1 MKVFVGVA
9 SHLGDRRAVFML
21 ADLPTGKYVWER
33 GVFKRAG
40 VVMKELF

>member
-1 MKVFVGVA
+1 MNKTRWRKFL
-9 SHLGDRRAVFML
+9 LG
-21 ADLPTGKYVWER
+21 DLPTGKYVWER